1 VALLGVSAMI
11 VNNVKECLNFLQND
25 FFVRVLYG
33 TQFASHYKEILQIR
47 INKKQCKVMNE
58 IFSEK
63 EGYRTKKWMYDTG
76 LKDSNG
82 RHIWREFGV
91 DQLWVEQTI
100 DARGL
105 GQKKG
110 YICSSW
116 QQPEFFSKEELD
128 MELKYKEMLKK
139 EGVNIS

>member
-1 VALLGVSAMI
+1 
-11 VNNVKECLNFLQND
+11 
-25 FFVRVLYG
+25 
-33 TQFASHYKEILQIR
+33 
-47 INKKQCKVMNE
+47 MNE